1 MEILEWIGGLALA
14 HHLKRSASLYMA
26 VNAAH
31 ILAIASLI
39 GAILPL
45 DLRLLGLFRS
55 FPLAVLGPFLSRA
68 AAVGVVAAVM
78 TGFCL
83 FTVRPVEYAGNPA
96 FLCKIGL
103 LAFGVFNALL
113 LHASPE
119 WQRAV
124 SLGVASFR
132 VKLSAAISFSIWIGA
147 LVAGRWIGFL

>member
-14 HHLKRSASLYMA
+14 HHLKRSALLYMA

-45 DLRLLGLFRS
+45 DLRILGLFRS

-68 AAVGVVAAVM
+68 ASVGVVAAVV
-78 TGFCL
+78 TGLCL

-103 LAFGVFNALL
+103 LAFGVLNALL
-113 LHASPE
+113 LHASPD
-119 WQRAV
+119 WRRAI

-132 VKLSAAISFSIWIGA
+132 VKLSAAISFFIWIGA

>member
-14 HHLKRSASLYMA
+14 HHLKRSALLYMA

-45 DLRLLGLFRS
+45 DLRILGLFRS
-55 FPLAVLGPFLSRA
+55 FPLTVLGPFLSRA
-68 AAVGVVAAVM
+68 ASVGVVAAIM
-78 TGFCL
+78 TGLCL

-103 LAFGVFNALL
+103 LAFGVVNALL

-119 WQRAV
+119 WRRAV
-124 SLGVASFR
+124 SHGVASFR
-132 VKLSAAISFSIWIGA
+132 VKLSAAISFFIWIGA